1 MPFRS
6 RQARKSCFCGRKWSW
21 KMLINSWVK
30 TKQHSK
36 AFSWQ
41 FGRFGLQR
49 WWHASVGK
57 AFGSHLPLAEYLV
70 AVSVTVPKFWI
81 YSIFQEFLRLGIFF
95 RSEKK
100 ERTVDGQ
107 KEDTKPFFQSTFL
120 LSVWSGIQSRF
131 VFLLY
136 AITYVVFSLTVQGK
150 CMAVWGFTD
159 SSTYLTFP
167 TSFVYTHKLFKGF
180 YMVKKIWQAWCR
192 MHLNKY
198 LP

>member
-120 LSVWSGIQSRF
+120 LSVWSGIQLRF
-131 VFLLY
+131 VFYCML
-136 AITYVVFSLTVQGK
+136 SLT
-150 CMAVWGFTD
+150 
-159 SSTYLTFP
+159 
-167 TSFVYTHKLFKGF
+167 SFSAWQSKGSAWQFAGLQIQTHIWHFQRVLYTHTSSPKNF
-180 YMVKKIWQAWCR
+180 AWRKRSGKHHAVCI
-192 MHLNKY
+192 
-198 LP
+198 